1 MHLQFNYKYTRISPK
16 IGYSMSE
23 KNIYQP
29 QNMTYFSMKIV
40 RNYGARFF
48 TRSIDTMV
56 YFLIRTAYRW
66 VKDGEKFQGKL
77 M

>member
-1 MHLQFNYKYTRISPK
+1 MHLQFVHKYTRISPK

-23 KNIYQP
+23 KKNQP

-48 TRSIDTMV
+48 TRSIDTQV
-56 YFLIRTAYRW
+56 FFDTHPAYRW
-66 VKDGEKFQGKL
+66 NKDGSKFQGKL
-77 M
+77 I